1 MLTEAKEHFGKL
13 HANWRK
19 WIFRFLCRRWCLVA
33 CLGLLLVQEM
43 QMNSDSVLQIGFL
56 GLSLWIVS
64 ALIDEERLLYN
75 GEHDVPCSLTRLI
88 CIVNAMQIYN
98 LFQRLPSVS
107 QHIFVQ
113 KQKTNSFFIFMLPSA
128 CTTLLREDRLRLR
141 NESKKFVVCFA
152 FPSACTIFAE

>member
-1 MLTEAKEHFGKL
+1 
-13 HANWRK
+13 
-19 WIFRFLCRRWCLVA
+19 
-33 CLGLLLVQEM
+33 
-43 QMNSDSVLQIGFL
+43 MNSDSVLQIGFL

-113 KQKTNSFFIFMLPSA
+113 KQKTNSFFIFMLHSA
-128 CTTLLREDRLRLR
+128 CTTLLREDRRRLGIK
-141 NESKKFVVCFA
+141 NKSVIYFVL
-152 FPSACTIFAE
+152 PSACTIFAE